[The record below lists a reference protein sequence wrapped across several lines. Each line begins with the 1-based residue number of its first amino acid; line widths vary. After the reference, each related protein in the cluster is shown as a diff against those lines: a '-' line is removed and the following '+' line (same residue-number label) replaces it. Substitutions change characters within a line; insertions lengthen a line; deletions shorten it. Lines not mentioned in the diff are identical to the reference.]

1 METIF
6 KKREMDEDLLK
17 QQNAF
22 FNAQKTKDVSYR
34 KEMLLALRNEIE
46 INEEA
51 ICDAIYEDFKKPQFE
66 SMATETQ
73 LVLAELNLMIKRIR
87 QWASPTRVSTNLL
100 NFPSSDRIYK
110 EPFGKVLIIAPWNY
124 PFQLAIAPL
133 IGAVAAGNT
142 AVIKPSE
149 LTPNTSAIIAKI
161 IKAVFPVEYVS
172 VVEGGVEVSQKL
184 LSFKWDYIFFTGS
197 TTVGKIV
204 YKSAAEHLTPVTLEL
219 GGKNPCIVDETAKI
233 NLAAKRIV
241 WGKFI
246 NAGQTCIA
254 PDYILVHHKVKDQLL
269 EALKRNIEKSY
280 GKNVEASPDFARIVN
295 HKHYKRLISLLED
308 ENVVFGGLTNES
320 DNYLAPTLVNEPDLE
335 AAIMKEEIFGP
346 ILPIL
351 SYKNEDDLTKIMGK
365 YSKPLAT
372 YVFSTKRKFQKKIV
386 HLNSFGG
393 GAINDTIIHIAN
405 KDLPFGGVGDSGI
418 GAYHGKLSFD
428 LFSHHKSVLKKANW
442 IDVPLRYPPYK
453 LPLKL
458 AKKIKWM
465 F

>member
-1 METIF
+1 
-6 KKREMDEDLLK
+6 MDEDLLK
-17 QQNAF
+17 QQDAF

-34 KEMLLALRNEIE
+34 KEMLVALRNEIE

-51 ICDAIYEDFKKPQFE
+51 ICDAIYDDFKKPQFE

-197 TTVGKIV
+197 TAVGKIV

-372 YVFSTKRKFQKKIV
+372 YIFSTKRKFQKKIV

>member
-17 QQNAF
+17 QQDAF

-34 KEMLLALRNEIE
+34 KEMLVALRNEIE

-51 ICDAIYEDFKKPQFE
+51 ICDAIYDDFKKPQFE

-197 TTVGKIV
+197 TAVGKIV

-372 YVFSTKRKFQKKIV
+372 YIFSTKRKFQKKIV

>member
-17 QQNAF
+17 QQDAF

-34 KEMLLALRNEIE
+34 KEMLVALRNEIE

-87 QWASPTRVSTNLL
+87 QWASPIRVSTNLL

>member
-1 METIF
+1 
-6 KKREMDEDLLK
+6 MDEDLLK

>member
-17 QQNAF
+17 QQDAF

-34 KEMLLALRNEIE
+34 KEMLVALRNEIE

-51 ICDAIYEDFKKPQFE
+51 ICDAIYDDFKKPQFE

-110 EPFGKVLIIAPWNY
+110 EPFGKVLIVAPWNY

-197 TTVGKIV
+197 TAVGKIV

-254 PDYILVHHKVKDQLL
+254 PDYILVQHKVKDQLL